1 MPIVYLLISLFLMP
15 NIVSADFPKYGLL
28 QSIFLK
34 EELRSPHRVTANDL
48 AVDNC
53 WTNIKESRAAMW
65 RPLSDLGI
73 ETARAT
79 YNYIDLKVEGF
90 RKDGMCFGHA
100 RIHILMDSIPYATS
114 RSNKGKR
121 PMLSGV
127 VAENTKI
134 LTGSQNLNLEVLSFV
149 ENFMADFTEFMKSD

>member
-100 RIHILMDSIPYATS
+100 RIHILMDSIPYAATWS
-114 RSNKGKR
+114 IKKP
-121 PMLSGV
+121 PMLGGV
-127 VAENTKI
+127 VAENTKF
-134 LTGSQNLNLEVLSFV
+134 LTGSQNLNLKVLSFV

>member
-15 NIVSADFPKYGLL
+15 NVVGADFPKYGPL

-34 EELRSPHRVTANDL
+34 EKLRSPHRVTANDF

-65 RPLSDLGI
+65 RPLSEMGI

-90 RKDGMCFGHA
+90 RKGGMCFGHA
-100 RIHILMDSIPYATS
+100 RIHFLMESIPYATS
-114 RSNKGKR
+114 MSGKGKP
-121 PMLSGV
+121 PMLGGV
-127 VAENTKI
+127 VAENTKVV
-134 LTGSQNLNLEVLSFV
+134 TGSKNLNLEVVSFV
-149 ENFMADFTEFMKSD
+149 EDFMADFTEFMKSD

>member
-1 MPIVYLLISLFLMP
+1 MPVVYLLISLFLMP
-15 NIVSADFPKYGLL
+15 NVVSADFPKYGLL

-65 RPLSDLGI
+65 RPLSEMGI

-90 RKDGMCFGHA
+90 RKGGMCFGHA

-114 RSNKGKR
+114 MSGKGK
-121 PMLSGV
+121 PPILSGV

-134 LTGSQNLNLEVLSFV
+134 LTDSQNLNLEVLSVV

>member
-1 MPIVYLLISLFLMP
+1 MSIVYLLFSVFLMP
-15 NIVSADFPKYGLL
+15 NVVSADFPKYGLL

-34 EELRSPHRVTANDL
+34 EKLRSPHSVTANDL

-53 WTNIKESRAAMW
+53 WTNIDESRAAMW

-79 YNYIDLKVEGF
+79 YNYTDLKVEGF

-114 RSNKGKR
+114 MSNKGKP
-121 PMLSGV
+121 PMLGGV
-127 VAENTKI
+127 VAENTKT
-134 LTGSQNLNLEVLSFV
+134 LTGSQNLNLEVLSFI
-149 ENFMADFTEFMKSD
+149 EDFMAGFTEFMKSD